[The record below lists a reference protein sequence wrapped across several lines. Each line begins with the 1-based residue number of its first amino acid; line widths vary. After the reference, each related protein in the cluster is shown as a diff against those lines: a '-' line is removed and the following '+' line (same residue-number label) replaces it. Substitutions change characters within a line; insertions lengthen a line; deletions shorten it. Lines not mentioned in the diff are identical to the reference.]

1 MGSITRVFVT
11 ACLVAAAMQIGACVQ
26 AKPPTDTGDPLTPT
40 SPTSPTSGGTTPT
53 PPTSSTGPFAYD
65 PDLKA
70 VFAADCVLCHGGVRV
85 DGNYRMTTYA
95 EVMRGVVAGNAQSPL
110 VTSTRSRGSM
120 YRYFSGSTATRQ
132 QKSDMV
138 YSWVVNDK
146 AQQTR

>member
-1 MGSITRVFVT
+1 MFQPLRHGLFIIFILL
-11 ACLVAAAMQIGACVQ
+11 AVAAAFSCVQ

-40 SPTSPTSGGTTPT
+40 SPTNGGGTTPAA
-53 PPTSSTGPFAYD
+53 PTTSTGPFAYD

-70 VFAADCVLCHGGVRV
+70 VFVSDCVLCHGGSRV

-95 EVMRGVVAGNAQSPL
+95 EVMRDVTPGNASSRL
-110 VTSTRSRGSM
+110 VVDTQSRGSM

-132 QKSDMV
+132 AKSNMV
-138 YSWVVNDK
+138 YSWVVNNQ

>member
-1 MGSITRVFVT
+1 MRVSIRYGLFTSLFF
-11 ACLVAAAMQIGACVQ
+11 AASVAAISCVQ
-26 AKPPTDTGDPLTPT
+26 AKPPTDTGDTLTPT
-40 SPTSPTSGGTTPT
+40 SPTTSGGTN
-53 PPTSSTGPFAYD
+53 PTSPTTSTGPFAYD

-95 EVMRGVVAGNAQSPL
+95 EVMRDVVAGNAASPL
-110 VTSTRSRGSM
+110 VTVTQSRGSM

-132 QKSDMV
+132 AKASMV
-138 YSWVVNDK
+138 FTWVVTNK